1 VIAMAV
7 IDSDAHVLETERTWD
22 YMLESERAF
31 KPRIVATPEDES
43 SGGESWFIDGVYLGK
58 ARNVGHDTS
67 REAREMGDIQARLK
81 HMDELDVDIQ
91 VLYPT
96 IFLRPYTKR
105 PELEL
110 AVTRSYNRWLIDIW
124 KRAPERLRWT
134 AVLPLL
140 TMDKAL
146 EEARFAKE
154 NGACGIFIRGLE
166 GDKRLSDA
174 YFFPLYEEAGRLDLP
189 VCVHS
194 ATGSFAVHDFFAD
207 ENGFSK
213 FKLAVVGS
221 FHALVFNEIPDKF
234 PKTKFAFIEVSSQW
248 VPYVIHDFAR
258 RFERRGVKIDK
269 GDVLKKNRIYVAC
282 QTDDD
287 LSYVLKYAG
296 EDHLVIG
303 TDYGHNDTSSEILA
317 LRKLKENGA
326 VPPRIVN
333 KILDDNA
340 RALYGL

>member
-1 VIAMAV
+1 MAV

-22 YMLESERAF
+22 YMLESEREY
-31 KPRIVATPEDES
+31 KPCVVATPDDPS
-43 SGGESWFIDGVYLGK
+43 SGGESWLVDGVYIGK
-58 ARNVGHDTS
+58 ARNVGHETPK
-67 REAREMGDIQARLK
+67 EAREMDDINARLR
-81 HMDELDVDIQ
+81 HMDELDVDVQ

-96 IFLRPYTKR
+96 IFLRPFTRR
-105 PELEL
+105 PELEW
-110 AVTRSYNRWLIDIW
+110 AVTRSYNRWLVDIW
-124 KRAPERLRWT
+124 KRAPERLRWV

-140 TMDKAL
+140 SMDKAL

-154 NGACGIFIRGLE
+154 NGACGIFMRGLE

-174 YFFPLYEEAGRLDLP
+174 HFFPLYEAAGRLDLP

-194 ATGSFAVHDFFAD
+194 ATGSFAVHDFFLS
-207 ENGFSK
+207 ECGFSK

-221 FHALVFNEIPDKF
+221 FHALIFHEIPEKF
-234 PKTKFAFIEVSSQW
+234 PQTKFAFIEVSSQW
-248 VPYVIHDFAR
+248 VPYAIHDFAR
-258 RFERRGVKIDK
+258 RFERAGKKVDR
-269 GDVLKKNRIYVAC
+269 GDVLRKNRIYVAC

-287 LSYVLKYAG
+287 LPYVLKYAG

-317 LRKLKENGA
+317 LRKLREDGA
-326 VPPRIVN
+326 VPPQIVN

>member
-1 VIAMAV
+1 MAV

-22 YMLESERAF
+22 YMLDSERALR
-31 KPRIVATPEDES
+31 PRIVATPEDES
-43 SGGESWFIDGVYLGK
+43 SGGESWFIDGLYLGK

-67 REAREMGDIQARLK
+67 KESREMDDIKARLK
-81 HMDELDVDIQ
+81 HMDELGVDVQ

-96 IFLRPYTKR
+96 IFLRPYTRR

-124 KRAPERLRWT
+124 RRAPERLRWV

-194 ATGSFAVHDFFAD
+194 ATGSFAVHDFFVD
-207 ENGFSK
+207 ECGFSK

-221 FHALVFNEIPDKF
+221 FHSLLFSEIPDRF
-234 PKTKFAFIEVSSQW
+234 PRTRFGFIEVSSQW
-248 VPYVIHDFAR
+248 VPYAIHDYAR
-258 RFERRGVKIDK
+258 RMERKGKKVDK
-269 GDVLKKNRIYVAC
+269 KDVLRKNRIYVAC

-287 LSYVLKYAG
+287 LPYVIQYAG

-303 TDYGHNDTSSEILA
+303 SDYGHNDTSSEILA
-317 LRKLKENGA
+317 LQKLKEAGE
-326 VPPRIVN
+326 VPPRVIN

-340 RALYGL
+340 RVLYSL

>member
-1 VIAMAV
+1 MAV

-22 YMLESERAF
+22 YMLESEREY
-31 KPRIVATPEDES
+31 KPRIVATPNDPS
-43 SGGESWFIDGVYLGK
+43 SGGESWLIDDVYIGK
-58 ARNVGHDTS
+58 ARNVGHETPK
-67 REAREMGDIQARLK
+67 EAREMDDINARLK
-81 HMDELDVDIQ
+81 HMDELDIDVQ

-96 IFLRPYTKR
+96 IFLRPFTRR

-110 AVTRSYNRWLIDIW
+110 AVTRSYNRWLVDIW
-124 KRAPERLRWT
+124 KRAPERLRWV

-154 NGACGIFIRGLE
+154 NGACGIFMRGLE
-166 GDKRLSDA
+166 GDKRLSDSH
-174 YFFPLYEEAGRLDLP
+174 FFPLYEEAGRLDLP
-189 VCVHS
+189 ACVHS
-194 ATGSFAVHDFFAD
+194 ATGSFAVHDFFLN
-207 ENGFSK
+207 ECGFSK

-221 FHALVFNEIPDKF
+221 FHALIFHEIPDKF
-234 PKTKFAFIEVSSQW
+234 PHTKFAFIEVSSQW
-248 VPYVIHDFAR
+248 VPYAIHDFAR
-258 RFERRGVKIDK
+258 RFERGGKKVDK
-269 GDVLKKNRIYVAC
+269 QDVLRRNRIYVAC

-287 LSYVLKYAG
+287 LPYVLKYSG
-296 EDHLVIG
+296 EDQLVIG

-317 LRKLKENGA
+317 LRKLKEDGA
-326 VPPRIVN
+326 VPPQIVN

>member
-1 VIAMAV
+1 MAV

-22 YMLESERAF
+22 YMLESERDLR
-31 KPRIVATPEDES
+31 PRVVATPDNET
-43 SGGESWFIDGVYLGK
+43 SGGESWLVDGIYIGK
-58 ARNVGHDTS
+58 ARNVGHDTAKA
-67 REAREMGDIQARLK
+67 AREMDDIGARLK
-81 HMDELDVDIQ
+81 HMDDLGVDVQ

-96 IFLRPYTKR
+96 IFLRPFTRR

-110 AVTRSYNRWLIDIW
+110 AITRSYNRWLIDIW
-124 KRAPERLRWT
+124 KRAPERLRWV

-140 TMDKAL
+140 SMDKAL

-194 ATGSFAVHDFFAD
+194 ATGSFAVHDFFLD
-207 ENGFSK
+207 ECGFSK

-221 FHALVFNEIPDKF
+221 FHTLIFNNIPDKF
-234 PKTKFAFIEVSSQW
+234 PRTKFAFVEVSSQW
-248 VPYVIHDFAR
+248 VPYAIHDFAR
-258 RFERRGVKIDK
+258 RKERSGVRVDK
-269 GDVLKKNRIYVAC
+269 SDVLRKNRIYVAC

-287 LSYVLKYAG
+287 LPYVLKYAG
-296 EDHLVIG
+296 ENHLVIG
-303 TDYGHNDTSSEILA
+303 TDYGHNDTSAELLA
-317 LRKLKENGA
+317 LRKLKEDGD
-326 VPPRIVN
+326 VPPHVVN